1 VGHLDEARFAA
12 LMIDC
17 KSCGGSK
24 LLVEN
29 YIDRSQHVMVGE
41 ADNDGRWAYDGEG
54 FIDGVHRIRCA
65 TCQVVSF
72 ESDDC
77 TRCHQP
83 GALPAVR
90 AGESR
95 ISAPRRCPKCAGL
108 ELTVI
113 GFAPATTEVHHGK
126 PGKAQAQALY
136 GEPGFHVIAMAC
148 RDCDW
153 AEVAEGCPMCGT
165 PSPIRRRPG

>member
-1 VGHLDEARFAA
+1 MGPCA
-12 LMIDC
+12 
-17 KSCGGSK
+17 SCGSGK
-24 LLVEN
+24 LHIDN

-41 ADNDGRWAYDGEG
+41 ADNEGRWAYDGEG
-54 FIDGVHRIRCA
+54 FIDGVHRI
-65 TCQVVSF
+65 TCDGCSAVVF
-72 ESDDC
+72 VSDDC
-77 TRCHQP
+77 TRCHNP
-83 GALPAVR
+83 GKLPSVR

-95 ISAPRRCPKCAGL
+95 ITAPKRCPKCAGL

-113 GFAPATTEVHHGK
+113 GFAPASTEVAHGK

-136 GEPGFHVIAMAC
+136 GDPGFHVIAMAC

-153 AEVAEGCPMCGT
+153 AEVAEGCPMCGA